1 MYGPPGTGKTSTVL
15 ALAKDMFGAD
25 FYRKRVL
32 ELNASDER
40 GIQVVR
46 DKVKKF
52 AQRKIARHPDGR
64 DIPQLQFVILDEAD
78 SMTNDAQAALRRII
92 EAYCKTTRFCII
104 CNYISKIIDPLASRC
119 VKFRFGPIA
128 HDAQRE
134 RLLSICQ
141 AEGVNLQSDQVIDKL
156 ISLTDGD
163 LRRSINL
170 LQTCSS
176 FTKEAG
182 LTEADIESVSGNV
195 PNKAILM
202 ITTVIGTRGA
212 TYSDI

>member
-46 DKVKKF
+46 EKVKKF

-64 DIPQLQFVILDEAD
+64 NVPQLQFIILDEAD
-78 SMTNDAQAALRRII
+78 SMTTDAQAALRRII
-92 EAYCKTTRFCII
+92 EAYCATTRFCII

-119 VKFRFGPIA
+119 VKFRFAPI
-128 HDAQRE
+128 
-134 RLLSICQ
+134 SIS
-141 AEGVNLQSDQVIDKL
+141 A
-156 ISLTDGD
+156 
-163 LRRSINL
+163 
-170 LQTCSS
+170 
-176 FTKEAG
+176 
-182 LTEADIESVSGNV
+182 
-195 PNKAILM
+195 
-202 ITTVIGTRGA
+202 
-212 TYSDI
+212 